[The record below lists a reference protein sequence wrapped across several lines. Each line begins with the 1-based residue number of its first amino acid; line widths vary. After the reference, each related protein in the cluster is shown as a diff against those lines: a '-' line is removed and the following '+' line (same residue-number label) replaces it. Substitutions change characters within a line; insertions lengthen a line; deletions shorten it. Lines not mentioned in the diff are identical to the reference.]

1 MNNEDLELVDE
12 NIDIDFFYEDA
23 PRKKKVKAKHILVYA
38 IVLTL
43 FAILGI
49 FIAGAVTMARYGT
62 TKIVSDTYIKEYEF
76 YQELDEFET
85 HVFNF
90 YKTNYLDKT
99 LYRTSQ
105 VTTIS
110 SYSEDAYYE
119 LIEAEQAYVDEFFTK
134 NQTEILR
141 RGSTTTNAIKA
152 NYYKFFY
159 DGSSSSSCLYVVY
172 YQFLA
177 DALETGEATDEL
189 FQMLAQNG
197 QFSVS
202 SSTNTALY
210 NSLNSYIGDAGV
222 KAQFKKVLSGK

>member
-23 PRKKKVKAKHILVYA
+23 PRKKKVKAKHILIYT

-49 FIAGAVTMARYGT
+49 FIAGAVTMARYDT

-76 YQELDEFET
+76 YQELDDFET
-85 HVFNF
+85 HIFNF
-90 YKTNYLDKT
+90 YKTNYLDKK
-99 LYRTSQ
+99 LYKTAQ

-110 SYSEDAYYE
+110 TYDEDSYYQLLEDE
-119 LIEAEQAYVDEFFTK
+119 VAYVDEFFSK
-134 NQTEILR
+134 NATEILR

-159 DGSSSSSCLYVVY
+159 DGSSSSSSLYVVY
-172 YQFLA
+172 EQFLN
-177 DALETGEATDEL
+177 DALHPGDESDGM
-189 FQMLAQNG
+189 FQLLAQSE
-197 QFSVS
+197 QYSVQA
-202 SSTNTALY
+202 STNTALY